1 VWLENSSFKASLIEL
16 KLELLFMS
24 LMKFKLGK
32 TASVENGG
40 TTLNNKK
47 DQSMLGKNL
56 EKMAILKCLN
66 SQEIKMV
73 LCQLQELLTG
83 LTHG

>member
-32 TASVENGG
+32 TALVENGG